1 MRRKKH
7 IRKVV
12 HGTGD
17 RPRLVVFRSLHHVYA
32 QLVDD
37 VDGRTLFG
45 VSSLTP
51 DLKDQLSNKNPTEI
65 AKLVGAAC
73 AEKAKEKQIENVVFD
88 RNGFPYH
95 GRVKAVADGARDAGL
110 KF

>member
-1 MRRKKH
+1 M
-7 IRKVV
+7 V
-12 HGTGD
+12 HGTGA
-17 RPRLVVFRSLHHVYA
+17 RPRLVVFRSLHHIYA

-45 VSSLTP
+45 VSSLSP
-51 DLKDQLSNKNPTEI
+51 SLKDQVSEKNPTQI
-65 AKLVGAAC
+65 AKAVGAAC
-73 AEKAKEKQIENVVFD
+73 AEMAKEKQIENVVFD

-95 GRVKAVADGARDAGL
+95 GRVKAIADGAREAGL

>member
-17 RPRLVVFRSLHHVYA
+17 RPRLVVFRSLHHIYA

-37 VDGRTLFG
+37 VEGKTLLG

-51 DLKDQLSNKNPTEI
+51 GLRDHLSGKNPSEI

-73 AEKAKEKQIENVVFD
+73 AEKAKEKQIGNVVFD
-88 RNGFPYH
+88 RNGFPYR
-95 GRVKAVADGARDAGL
+95 GRVKAIADGARDAGL